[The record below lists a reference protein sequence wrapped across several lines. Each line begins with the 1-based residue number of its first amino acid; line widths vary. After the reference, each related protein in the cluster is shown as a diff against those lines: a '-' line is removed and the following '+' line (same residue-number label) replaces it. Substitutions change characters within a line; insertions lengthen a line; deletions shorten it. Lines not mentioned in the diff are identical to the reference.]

1 MRGDSQ
7 WFLDTVAQA
16 ECATRLEH
24 AMLDAGLD
32 CRTDAGFSAYFHF
45 NQSGPLAR
53 QHRMDC
59 LPVWLHETFKDWGGY
74 QEYIDSL
81 EGCETGIAP

>member
-7 WFLDTVAQA
+7 WFIDVVAQA
-16 ECATRLEH
+16 ETATRLEH
-24 AMLDAGLD
+24 AMLDMGLD
-32 CRTDAGFSAYFHF
+32 CRHDAGFSAWFHF

-59 LPVWLHETFKDWGGY
+59 QPVWLQQTFKDWGGY
-74 QEYIDSL
+74 AEYIAELDELS
-81 EGCETGIAP
+81 CS